1 MFIFDREN
9 VYFARSFLKLL
20 FGIQINVPKNMLKKI
35 PVKNSVQEHV
45 TEEV

>member
-9 VYFARSFLKLL
+9 VYFTRSFLKLL